1 MQKSVLQYPSKVEFR
16 NFVEVIGSQQNEI
29 DIDKIV
35 DGHAPVI
42 TDIKMGE

>member
-29 DIDKIV
+29 DKIV